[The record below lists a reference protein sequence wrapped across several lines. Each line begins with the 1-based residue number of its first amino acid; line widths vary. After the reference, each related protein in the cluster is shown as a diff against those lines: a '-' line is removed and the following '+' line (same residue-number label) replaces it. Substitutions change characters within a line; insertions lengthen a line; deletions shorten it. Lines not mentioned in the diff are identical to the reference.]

1 MREVE
6 AAEYAVP
13 VGVVALG
20 AADGPPSLWGVA
32 TTVRQRG
39 QRHHHFV
46 HAVRLGVLHQE
57 MVPVSAPHE
66 RRRRREVFGA
76 KLFFQP
82 SEVLLRRWWERP
94 RLHFP
99 VRRRAQVGES
109 SRGHRAERFLAGR
122 KLYLAG
128 GREALHRLEKTVQP
142 PGAVDPIL
150 GSGPPPEF
158 LPVVREDRQAV
169 ALSAE

>member
-1 MREVE
+1 MREIE

-20 AADGPPSLWGVA
+20 AADGPPGLWGIA

-66 RRRRREVFGA
+66 RRRRREVRGA
-76 KLFFQP
+76 KLFLQP

-94 RLHFP
+94 FFHFP
-99 VRRRAQVGES
+99 IRRRTDVGES
-109 SRGHRAERFLAGR
+109 SRRDRAERFLAGR
-122 KLYLAG
+122 ELDLAG
-128 GREALHRLEKTVQP
+128 GREALHRLEK
-142 PGAVDPIL
+142 
-150 GSGPPPEF
+150 
-158 LPVVREDRQAV
+158 
-169 ALSAE
+169 